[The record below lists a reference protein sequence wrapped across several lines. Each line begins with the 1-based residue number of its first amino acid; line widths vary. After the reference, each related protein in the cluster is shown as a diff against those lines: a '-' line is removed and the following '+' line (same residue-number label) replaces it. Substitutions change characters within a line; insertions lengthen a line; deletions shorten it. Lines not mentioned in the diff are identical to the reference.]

1 MATITKKQLADNIAL
16 DLGLTQMETKKVI
29 EAFLEKLKTHLSGGD
44 RIELRDFGV
53 FSVKE
58 RKSRLGRNPNKPQEV
73 VTIPKRRVVHFKV
86 GREWKKRVD
95 ATPIVS

>member
-1 MATITKKQLADNIAL
+1 MATVTKKQLADSIAL

-29 EAFLEKLKTHLSGGD
+29 EAFFEKLKQHLTQGD
-44 RIELRDFGV
+44 RVELRDFGV

-58 RKSRLGRNPNKPQEV
+58 RRSRLGRNPNKPQEV
-73 VTIPKRRVVHFKV
+73 VTIPQRKVVHFKV

-95 ATPIVS
+95 VKPAV

>member
-1 MATITKKQLADNIAL
+1 MFQTVTKKQLADKIAL

-29 EAFLEKLKTHLSGGD
+29 EAFLEKLKAHLAVGD

-73 VTIPKRRVVHFKV
+73 VTIPQRRVVHFKV

-95 ATPIVS
+95 AKPVA

>member
-1 MATITKKQLADNIAL
+1 MPTITKKQLADSIAL
-16 DLGLTQMETKKVI
+16 ELGLTQMETKKVI
-29 EAFLEKLKTHLSGGD
+29 EAFLEKLKQHLSSAD

-73 VTIPKRRVVHFKV
+73 VTIPQRRVVHFKV

-95 ATPIVS
+95 SKPTV

>member
-1 MATITKKQLADNIAL
+1 MATITKKQLADSIAL

-29 EAFLEKLKTHLSGGD
+29 EAFLEKLKLHLAGGD

-86 GREWKKRVD
+86 GREWKRRVD
-95 ATPIVS
+95 SKPAA